1 MEKVKI
7 IRVDDVTVLYNE
19 LKSLKISEIVDSVIK
34 DHGNWVGISSGETV
48 LIWLCYLLSEG
59 KHQIS
64 HVEDWVLD
72 RLELFQYL
80 SKNKN
85 LSEKSFTDDK
95 IETILEH
102 ISKPDVWINIE
113 KEINKNSLEV
123 YRFEC
128 PESLPT
134 YRVDSAPMNGYRQ
147 VREGGLFQKGFTK
160 HHNPNLPLFKIMLCV
175 LDNAVNNVGYPVG
188 HLTFPGNETDDAH
201 YIGIIQHSHKC
212 MPSQYRENNLYV
224 GDKKLSS
231 KANRTFIVS
240 SNNAYLCPLSRTI
253 VSNEMLSKIVGGTPE
268 SHYQKIYNTEI
279 KNGKEEKILVAE
291 GFEQVIKME
300 GEHEKKKYEWEE
312 RRLFVRSTAYAES
325 QKKSLEV
332 KLIKAEW
339 DLTNLFLKKKSIKT
353 PESAKKEIER
363 IIQKHKVEGLLQ
375 IELLYTT
382 TEKEIRAHKDR
393 PKRTEVYYTFNVKV
407 TRDKVQIA
415 DKKALMGFMVYA
427 TNALEAD
434 LGFEDCVWKYRHQ
447 SRIER
452 RFHDIRNKIVPLLPI
467 YLQKDNR
474 IEALINVLI
483 LSLKLC
489 AAMEFKA
496 ASAIK
501 KKAEPISGLYEGN
514 PRKKTATPAA
524 TRMLS
529 AFEGISI
536 VLFFSE
542 GKLIN
547 VLSNEI
553 KPVHRKVLTLLGIK
567 EDILDTLPEK
577 IKFFF
582 QELTFDDG

>member
-1 MEKVKI
+1 M
-7 IRVDDVTVLYNE
+7 
-19 LKSLKISEIVDSVIK
+19 
-34 DHGNWVGISSGETV
+34 
-48 LIWLCYLLSEG
+48 
-59 KHQIS
+59 
-64 HVEDWVLD
+64 
-72 RLELFQYL
+72 
-80 SKNKN
+80 
-85 LSEKSFTDDK
+85 
-95 IETILEH
+95 
-102 ISKPDVWINIE
+102 
-113 KEINKNSLEV
+113 
-123 YRFEC
+123 
-128 PESLPT
+128 
-134 YRVDSAPMNGYRQ
+134 
-147 VREGGLFQKGFTK
+147 
-160 HHNPNLPLFKIMLCV
+160 
-175 LDNAVNNVGYPVG
+175 
-188 HLTFPGNETDDAH
+188 
-201 YIGIIQHSHKC
+201 
-212 MPSQYRENNLYV
+212 
-224 GDKKLSS
+224 
-231 KANRTFIVS
+231 
-240 SNNAYLCPLSRTI
+240 
-253 VSNEMLSKIVGGTPE
+253 
-268 SHYQKIYNTEI
+268 
-279 KNGKEEKILVAE
+279 
-291 GFEQVIKME
+291 
-300 GEHEKKKYEWEE
+300 
-312 RRLFVRSTAYAES
+312 
-325 QKKSLEV
+325 
-332 KLIKAEW
+332 
-339 DLTNLFLKKKSIKT
+339 
-353 PESAKKEIER
+353 
-363 IIQKHKVEGLLQ
+363 
-375 IELLYTT
+375 
-382 TEKEIRAHKDR
+382 
-393 PKRTEVYYTFNVKV
+393 